1 MLQSSTP
8 DSPPLDTFCSSP
20 VRGQL
25 EAYDPKTPKGW
36 RYIQTTDT
44 PNQLKV
50 RLQLPIANQT
60 LTSLSDFIASRN
72 RIYVR
77 TAPQI

>member
-1 MLQSSTP
+1 MLQHSRLDS
-8 DSPPLDTFCSSP
+8 SPPLDPFCSSP

-25 EAYDPKTPKGW
+25 EAYDPRTPKGW

-50 RLQLPIANQT
+50 GLQLAIAKQT
-60 LTSLSDFIASRN
+60 LTSFSGSLASRN
-72 RIYVR
+72 RIYV
-77 TAPQI
+77 